1 MIRLFGGRV
10 EVWVFLGDISWMFHS
25 KGKKYIYMMM
35 KIIFFCHFFEV
46 YVFFFI
52 SLLICIKRV
61 LERVPREDTEDVYVY
76 ISYIPGDSI
85 RDLLNF

>member
-1 MIRLFGGRV
+1 MDVSFER
-10 EVWVFLGDISWMFHS
+10 
-25 KGKKYIYMMM
+25 KKKYIY
-35 KIIFFCHFFEV
+35 IYDDEDNFFLPFFRSLC
-46 YVFFFI
+46 FFFI